1 MHPLLETLAARS
13 AAQIVVDTF
22 SGGETDWVAMPWA
35 NNTRAKRAMVFNI
48 SVQQWTTH
56 VVAGGID
63 SVHHVLMRNESL
75 RTQQ

>member
-1 MHPLLETLAARS
+1 M
-13 AAQIVVDTF
+13 
-22 SGGETDWVAMPWA
+22 
-35 NNTRAKRAMVFNI
+35 RAIIFNI

-63 SVHHVLMRNESL
+63 SVHLVLMRNESL